1 MAKLTLNRVTD
12 EFSVAFPTSS
22 SLWKL
27 AAADELFKLDT
38 LLEGGLY
45 LARLDRFKDP
55 REGTLGRMTKSLLDK
70 APVYEKRY
78 ILRQYKNARRQSFAI
93 CWHRSDKEPS
103 EYVWNVFGGAHN
115 GFAIR
120 TTPRKLRMAVESV
133 IECRAGYIGEVKYK
147 NHDKQENSL
156 SNILDVHFVVRDDFI
171 YEEEVRF
178 LIHTFGPYGQTLNG
192 IEGPKGPLLKW
203 RKRRTTPPV
212 HECVGGYRRGTAI
225 LLNVEP
231 KRLIEEIVVGKLASR
246 ALFEEIERKASNA
259 CIPCRQ
265 E

>member
-1 MAKLTLNRVTD
+1 VKRVTD
-12 EFSVAFPTSS
+12 EFSIAFPTSP

-27 AAADELFKLDT
+27 AGADELYKLDT

-45 LARLDRFKDP
+45 LARLDRFNDP
-55 REGTLGRMTKSLLDK
+55 REGTLGRKTKSLLDK
-70 APVYEKRY
+70 APEYEKRY
-78 ILRQYKNARRQSFAI
+78 ILRQYKNARRQSFAS
-93 CWHRSDKEPS
+93 CWHRSDKEPR
-103 EYVWNVFGGAHN
+103 EYVWNVFGGAHS

-120 TTPRKLRMAVESV
+120 TSPQKLRMAVESV
-133 IECRAGYIGEVKYK
+133 IKCRAGYIGEVTYK

-156 SNILDVHFVVRDDFI
+156 RNILDAHFVVRDD
-171 YEEEVRF
+171 YVHEEEVRF

-192 IEGPKGPLLKW
+192 KEGPKGQLLKW

-225 LLNVEP
+225 LLSIDP
-231 KRLIEEIVVGKLASR
+231 KRLIEEVVVGKLASR
-246 ALFEEIERKASNA
+246 VLLEEIERKASNA